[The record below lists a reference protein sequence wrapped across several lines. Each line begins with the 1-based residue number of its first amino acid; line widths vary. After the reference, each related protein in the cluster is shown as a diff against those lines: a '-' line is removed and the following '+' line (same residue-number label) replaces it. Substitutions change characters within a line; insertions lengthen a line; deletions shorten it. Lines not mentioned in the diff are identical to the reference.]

1 MKRYDARVIV
11 YPEGRNADDCGGGG
25 ERLYTVIV
33 TAADELRARRLV
45 LERAWGQGFLVRAFE
60 GIEERVK

>member
-1 MKRYDARVIV
+1 MMKRYDARVIV

-45 LERAWGQGFLVRAFE
+45 LERAC
-60 GIEERVK
+60 